1 MCLGRYLQK
10 TLHWGSQGGY
20 LLHVLAAP
28 PSLSSHLPHTVTNNN
43 LFSNKKSSLTILD
56 APLIAIKLIWVGQDK
71 TKAILNTYY
80 KKKRNTITSRKK
92 HWKFLLQLY
101 LISLK
106 VKYRYWNLLCL
117 LWYMSWCTF
126 HFLVSESFCW
136 SIDLEWAW
144 VKFALFLANTFFS
157 LLLHTIT
164 TSAPRLLIIQED
176 TLFLLQNPN
185 ADLIIPK
192 MWPFKQKV

>member
-20 LLHVLAAP
+20 LLRVLAGP

-43 LFSNKKSSLTILD
+43 LFSNKKSSLTVLD

-92 HWKFLLQLY
+92 HWKFSLQLY
-101 LISLK
+101 VISVK
-106 VKYRYWNLLCL
+106 VKYRYWNLLCF
-117 LWYMSWCTF
+117 LWYISWCAF
-126 HFLVSESFCW
+126 LFLVSESFCW

-176 TLFLLQNPN
+176 TFFLLPKPN
-185 ADLIIPK
+185 ADLIFPK
-192 MWPFKQKV
+192 M